1 MSGQDRDCATPAPG
15 RRGLRSRRKELA
27 LLAILVAVAAL
38 AGRQVHLFSSRPVAV
53 APVVYGT
60 GLAHKGASD
69 LTCTAMVTDARGGES
84 CTVWTILL
92 AGQQAVEA
100 LRLPVG
106 RTCPAI
112 VADQQ
117 TGRWVCTQAV
127 TT

>member
-1 MSGQDRDCATPAPG
+1 MPAPA
-15 RRGLRSRRKELA
+15 RRALRSRRKELT
-27 LLAILVAVAAL
+27 LLAILVAVAAPL
-38 AGRQVHLFSSRPVAV
+38 AGRQFHLFSSRPVAV

-69 LTCTAMVTDARGGES
+69 LTCTAMVADARGGES

-106 RTCPAI
+106 NTCPAV
-112 VADQQ
+112 VADQH
-117 TGRWVCTQAV
+117 TGHWVCTRAV